1 MDIYRYTE
9 NLSLFVEIARC
20 GSFLEVA
27 RRHGVN
33 PSSIMRKID
42 MHEAVIK
49 ALSSH
54 GAPVAF
60 I

>member
-20 GSFLEVA
+20 GSFSAVA

-33 PSSIMRKID
+33 PSSIMR
-42 MHEAVIK
+42 
-49 ALSSH
+49 LC
-54 GAPVAF
+54 
-60 I
+60 